1 MSESGMTKKM
11 EEIRA
16 RIERDAYDVDAHK
29 VADAIVER
37 LLAGRVVPET
47 TTNR

>member
-1 MSESGMTKKM
+1 MTKV

-16 RIERDAYDVDAHK
+16 LVERGAYIVDAEK

-37 LLAGRVVPET
+37 LLAARPAREPGR
-47 TTNR
+47 R